1 MRVPLLFAFR
11 TNYYEFSLFTQS
23 HKLDKFKEAKYS
35 KKLSF
40 QRRIQ
45 SPVGYLRLRVLLK

>member
-23 HKLDKFKEAKYS
+23 RKLDKFKEAKYS

-40 QRRIQ
+40 QRDVFKAQ
-45 SPVGYLRLRVLLK
+45 SDI